1 MAKLNLVTGIGIGVV
16 VAVGLTV
23 ATSLA
28 SPSIEDLGRWAA
40 EQTPGESGVVG
51 PNSGTAPASRQS
63 QGFSAACPAS
73 NVWTLELQEIN
84 GQRTAR
90 VLDQPGC
97 TVNPANTSDEAR
109 LRGYVVSWM
118 LQNCA
123 DNRPGEEA
131 NFRHY
136 QLGGFTSYKIQ
147 QTGEATW
154 SFRSGSETWYIT
166 ERPSVTVTNPHGNDW
181 CLK

>member
-1 MAKLNLVTGIGIGVV
+1 MTKVNLVTGIGIGVV
-16 VAVGLTV
+16 VAAGLTA
-23 ATSLA
+23 ATSIA
-28 SPSIEDLGRWAA
+28 SPSIEEFGHWAA
-40 EQTPGESGVVG
+40 EQTPGKAGVIAP
-51 PNSGTAPASRQS
+51 PNRMTAPAARQS
-63 QGFSAACPAS
+63 QGFSAVCPAS

-90 VLDQPGC
+90 VLDQPEC
-97 TVNPANTSDEAR
+97 AANPTNSDEAR
-109 LRGYVVSWM
+109 LRGYVVGWM
-118 LQNCA
+118 LQHCA

-136 QLGGFTSYKIQ
+136 QLAGFKSYDVR

-166 ERPSVTVTNPHGNDW
+166 ERPSVMVSNPHGNDW